1 MKAFPPPQPTA
12 KINKATATLSLDLIE
27 LSCSLVPLHAQA
39 QLGIWLSDGR
49 EHKCGIGCTIIPPN
63 AKKEVYIAVNIAQP
77 KEHA

>member
-1 MKAFPPPQPTA
+1 
-12 KINKATATLSLDLIE
+12 LI
-27 LSCSLVPLHAQA
+27 PLHAQA